1 MSTRSLALRLSGA
14 TLLGGATLFA
24 VGAPAFAQVPPEPSS
39 GEVRVVTLPQPAT
52 GNDLEPAQIALG
64 ALAGAALAGAGIA
77 ASRAVRRPSARP
89 A

>member
-1 MSTRSLALRLSGA
+1 MSTRSLALRLSAA

-24 VGAPAFAQVPPEPSS
+24 VGAPASAQVPPEPSS
-39 GEVRVVTLPQPAT
+39 GEVRVVTLAQPAT
-52 GNDLEPAQIALG
+52 GNDLEPGQIALG